1 MTRVMIRD
9 GRIVTAPEDYVADI
23 LVGDGRVRAFELAL
37 PADGGTGI
45 QSSDHAARGARA

>member
-1 MTRVMIRD
+1 MSRVMVRD
-9 GRIVTAPEDYVADI
+9 GRIVNAPDDYVADI

-45 QSSDHAARGARA
+45 QPSDHVGRAARA